1 MRPTFL
7 IGSDDAELR
16 SVAQRL
22 LEHTGF
28 DADLLATARDVARAV
43 SIRDLRGAVID
54 GRMADSVRACL
65 QARELASRPM
75 FRIVAI
81 ADERSK
87 AEAAAFMAAGADEV
101 LFRPLREAELISAI
115 LASEQGCLTYGDL
128 AMNVEARRV
137 WRGRRLVELPKIE
150 FEILRSFLVHPC
162 RVFTRREI
170 IVAAWPGRIYV
181 EPRTVNVHIAR
192 LRALLRIR
200 GLADPIRS
208 VRGHGYGLELPRPP
222 ISEPDT

>member
-22 LEHTGF
+22 IEHTGF
-28 DADLLATARDVARAV
+28 DADLQSTAWGAARAV
-43 SIRDLRGAVID
+43 SIRDLCGAVID
-54 GRMADSVRACL
+54 GRMPDSVRACL
-65 QARELASRPM
+65 HVRELASSPM

-81 ADERSK
+81 ADDRST

-101 LFRPLREAELISAI
+101 LFRPLQEAQLVGAI
-115 LASEQGCLTYGDL
+115 QASTRGNLSYGDL

-150 FEILRSFLVHPC
+150 FEILRSFLLHPC

-170 IVAAWPGRIYV
+170 IVAAWPGRVYV

-222 ISEPDT
+222 ISEHDT